1 MYWCGQES
9 EYNFLIVELLGQN
22 LEEMFN
28 RLKRTL
34 TLKSL
39 RMLAIKM
46 ITNIEYLHFK
56 NLIHRDLKPENFL
69 IGLGPK

>member
-22 LEEMFN
+22 LEEIFN
-28 RLKRTL
+28 RLNRNF

>member
-28 RLKRTL
+28 RLKRNL

-39 RMLAIKM
+39 RMLATKM

>member
-1 MYWCGQES
+1 
-9 EYNFLIVELLGQN
+9 
-22 LEEMFN
+22 
-28 RLKRTL
+28 
-34 TLKSL
+34 
-39 RMLAIKM
+39 MLATKM

>member
-28 RLKRTL
+28 RLKRNL

-39 RMLAIKM
+39 RMLATKM

-56 NLIHRDLKPENFL
+56 NLIHRDLYAENFL